1 MVAMIKRINQPYY
14 TSRKAI
20 VRNVDNLPD
29 PLSAFEPHQKTFF
42 IQGGACE
49 YGYIG
54 LDGHIYVGH
63 SACHSDL
70 SNVDPNNFGY
80 AYNLIYT
87 RPNLYV
93 HPRFIEWLFS
103 DASPWRNCFKTLVR
117 GEVNGLQM
125 YAISDLA
132 LFSVEVMSF
141 FKAPRIYTE
150 CCDTHVNFLNK
161 MLDDPLIHPGIAFVF
176 AQLYPP
182 NSEGVHRSCL
192 NWHGATFDQS
202 FSVDTLNNFMNGT
215 PNLNDQRDDNYK
227 VFADNRDYSGV
238 NNMWN
243 PKRKGKLI
251 TYDFY
256 LTTTYTD
263 IIEPK
268 QIVTTRFGAKVSKG
282 GILQTNTLI
291 ALAQKESER
300 WL

>member
-1 MVAMIKRINQPYY
+1 MVAMIKRINQPYH
-14 TSRKAI
+14 TSKNAI

-70 SNVDPNNFGY
+70 SSVDPNNFGY
-80 AYNLIYT
+80 AYNFIYT
-87 RPNLYV
+87 RPNLSV
-93 HPRFIEWLFS
+93 HPRFVEWLFS

-132 LFSVEVMSF
+132 LFSVEIMSF
-141 FKAPRIYTE
+141 FKATRIYTE
-150 CCDTHVNFLNK
+150 CCDTHIDFLNK
-161 MLDDPLIHPGIAFVF
+161 MLDDPLIHPGIAFIF
-176 AQLYPP
+176 AQIYPP
-182 NSEGVHRSCL
+182 NSEGAHRSYA

-202 FSVDTLNNFMNGT
+202 FTVGTLDNFMKGT
-215 PNLNDQRDDNYK
+215 PNFDQYNYK
-227 VFADNRDYSGV
+227 VFGDNREYTCV
-238 NNMWN
+238 NAIWN
-243 PKRKGKLI
+243 PGCVAKLPLI
-251 TYDFY
+251 YKKY
-256 LTTTYTD
+256 LTETYTD

-268 QIVTTRFGAKVSKG
+268 QIVTTRFGEKVSKG

-291 ALAQKESER
+291 ALARKESER

>member
-1 MVAMIKRINQPYY
+1 MVAMIKKINQPYN
-14 TSRKAI
+14 THRKAI

-29 PLSAFEPHQKTFF
+29 PLSVFADYRDSFA

-49 YGYIG
+49 YGYTG

-63 SACHSDL
+63 CACHSDL
-70 SNVDPNNFGY
+70 GNVDPKNFGY
-80 AYNLIYT
+80 AYNFIYS
-87 RPNLYV
+87 RDNLSV

-125 YAISDLA
+125 YAISDIEL
-132 LFSVEVMSF
+132 LSVEVMSF

-150 CCDTHVNFLNK
+150 CGVAHINFFNK

-182 NSEGVHRSCL
+182 NSEGIHRSSA

-202 FSVDTLNNFMNGT
+202 FTVDTLDNFMNGT
-215 PNLNDQRDDNYK
+215 PNLNGRHDYNYY
-227 VFADNRDYSGV
+227 VFADNRDYAGV
-238 NNMWN
+238 NAMWN
-243 PKRKGKLI
+243 LKYKGKLI
-251 TYDFY
+251 TYESY
-256 LTTTYTD
+256 LTKTYTD
-263 IIEPK
+263 IIEPE
-268 QIVTTRFGAKVSKG
+268 QIVTTRFGEKVSKG

-291 ALAQKESER
+291 ALARKESER